1 MWSYR
6 GIYHL
11 NGYEARLMSF
21 FGPNVPHYTPGYSPP
36 EGPEGKYRDDT
47 YAVGKVLYVMLT
59 GSNPSELDSYQI
71 EALQPATDGE
81 PTSLWGIIGR
91 ACAKEPE
98 DRYQSAAEMKADLE
112 KLATSEATS

>member
-81 PTSLWGIIGR
+81 PTRLASGESLVELVRKSLKTG
-91 ACAKEPE
+91 
-98 DRYQSAAEMKADLE
+98 
-112 KLATSEATS
+112 TSRQRR